1 MDYRNFPLFSEL
13 DDTQLQALTSGCKE
27 YTFAPGQLMIEEGSA
42 GQEVFFVMSGQLRVF
57 VKTKIGQQELAKI
70 NAPAMVG
77 EVEFL
82 TGDKRLANVE
92 AVTEVKAIA
101 LPFDALH
108 SRLQEHAVAML
119 KVVYNIGKVVASR
132 LSAINQRLAELQ
144 QGNTTS
150 PEMAQ
155 LKKKLFADWT
165 L

>member
-1 MDYRNFPLFSEL
+1 MNYRDFPLFAEL
-13 DDTQLQALTSGCKE
+13 DDKQLQALMDGCKE
-27 YTFAPGQLMIEEGSA
+27 YTFAPGKLMIEEGSA
-42 GQEVFFVMSGQLRVF
+42 GQEVFFVQTGQMRVF

-70 NAPAMVG
+70 ASPALVG
-77 EVEFL
+77 EVEWL
-82 TGDKRLANVE
+82 TGEKRLANVE
-92 AVTEVKAIA
+92 AVTEVKALG

-108 SRLQEHAVAML
+108 TRLQDNCMAML
-119 KVVYNIGKVVASR
+119 KVTYNIGKVVASR

-144 QGNTTS
+144 QGATTS